1 MSAAAAFPRPE
12 IDPLS
17 APYWEALGKGYL
29 LYQRCDACGKAWLPA
44 RSQCPGCLSPEHRW
58 VPASGGA
65 KLISW
70 VVYHRAFNPAFQDRV
85 PYNVAVVELDEGA
98 RLISN
103 IVGLDPETD
112 IGTQLHIDQPLRL
125 AIRHEQ
131 GVAIPAFLRA
141 PE

>member
-1 MSAAAAFPRPE
+1 MSPAAFPRPD
-12 IDPLS
+12 IDDLS
-17 APYWEALGKGYL
+17 APYWEALGKGHL
-29 LYQRCDACGKAWLPA
+29 LYQRCLSCGTAWLPA
-44 RSQCPGCLSPEHRW
+44 RSQCPGCLGPDIGW

-70 VVYHRAFNPAFQDRV
+70 VVYHRAFNPAFEDRV
-85 PYNVAVVELDEGA
+85 PYNVAVVELDEGP

-103 IVGLDPETD
+103 VVGLDPEQE
-112 IGTQLHIDQPLRL
+112 ICAQLHLDQPLRL